1 MWEKNIKEPPN
12 VTKIQL
18 YMMLVLYN
26 VRMKQLNVRGKE
38 KKEITKC
45 NKSVVKCDV
54 EIVQCKNEI
63 VKCDVVI
70 TWYTLPYAPKR

>member
-1 MWEKNIKEPPN
+1 MW
-12 VTKIQL
+12 
-18 YMMLVLYN
+18 
-26 VRMKQLNVRGKE
+26 GKKK

-45 NKSVVKCDV
+45 NKSIVKCDV

-70 TWYTLPYAPKR
+70 TWYTLPYAPKKLKKGIVELPKN